1 MDLFNISKKKLDIK
15 DKISEPIEI
24 GGETTAKKAKKA
36 MDDFNSF
43 YPKPPIVGK
52 IFDTV
57 TEVAKT
63 GVDTDEERKFR
74 IYKEI
79 KDKGILEET
88 KSVYQIT
95 DADIREFEKRLQEEE
110 NEKRLKEQ
118 QMDKNLTSPTSSL
131 TKPVMLA
138 SSNSVAT
145 DGFVDYGVSKDTFS
159 TLQIANE
166 SNDKFIVTRADIYEN
181 LESIF
186 SIECFTYI
194 NLVKTRFMKI

>member
-1 MDLFNISKKKLDIK
+1 
-15 DKISEPIEI
+15 
-24 GGETTAKKAKKA
+24 

-43 YPKPPIVGK
+43 YPKLPIVGK

-95 DADIREFEKRLQEEE
+95 DADIREFEKDY
-110 NEKRLKEQ
+110 KK
-118 QMDKNLTSPTSSL
+118 KK
-131 TKPVMLA
+131 TK
-138 SSNSVAT
+138 
-145 DGFVDYGVSKDTFS
+145 KD
-159 TLQIANE
+159 
-166 SNDKFIVTRADIYEN
+166 
-181 LESIF
+181 
-186 SIECFTYI
+186 
-194 NLVKTRFMKI
+194 